1 MLEKH
6 GFKTTGFCGLKDYKG
21 KKVYPKAPANT
32 TPPEAPKPPQ
42 SPAPPVPPKPVP
54 DR

>member
-21 KKVYPKAPANT
+21 KKVYPKAPDAT
-32 TPPEAPKPPQ
+32 KPPDA
-42 SPAPPVPPKPVP
+42 PAAPPKPVP